1 MEVVKI
7 TYKLHHRSL
16 YIPHSHSCYMVIKT
30 LCECGIVVKGKS
42 KLQLETTLKQ
52 HKVGRRHKE
61 QMQMKKELKK

>member
-1 MEVVKI
+1 
-7 TYKLHHRSL
+7 
-16 YIPHSHSCYMVIKT
+16 MVIKT